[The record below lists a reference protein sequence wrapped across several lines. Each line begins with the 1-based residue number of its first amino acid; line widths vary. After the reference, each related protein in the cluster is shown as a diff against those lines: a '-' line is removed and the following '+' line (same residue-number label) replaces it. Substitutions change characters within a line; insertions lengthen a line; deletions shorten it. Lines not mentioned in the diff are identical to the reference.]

1 MRILTV
7 LISLLCLFATSA
19 QAQNSE
25 QQQFEKDAQLAIK
38 ALAADM
44 KKALM
49 SAMQDGGP
57 VEAVSVCKLIAPSLA
72 AEISKQYGLDIRRT
86 SLKIRNP
93 DNEADSWETDVL
105 QRFETRLASGEA
117 IQKLSF
123 SEKVENDKG
132 PAQWRM
138 MKAIPTDKV
147 CLSCHG
153 SKIVPPV
160 QAMLDQHYPDDMATG
175 FKLGDIRGA
184 FTVKRDVREE

>member
-1 MRILTV
+1 MRILMV
-7 LISLLCLFATSA
+7 LFSLLCLFNLPA
-19 QAQNSE
+19 QAQNTE
-25 QQQFEKDAQLAIK
+25 QQQFEKDAQIAIK
-38 ALAADM
+38 ALADNM

-49 SAMQDGGP
+49 TAMQDGGP

-72 AEISKQYGLDIRRT
+72 ADISKLHGLDVRRT
-86 SLKIRNP
+86 SLKVRNP
-93 DNEADSWETDVL
+93 DNEADVWETDVL

-123 SEKVENDKG
+123 SEKVKSDDG
-132 PAQWRM
+132 SAQWRM

-153 SKIVPPV
+153 SKISPPV
-160 QAMLDQHYPDDMATG
+160 QSVLDQHYPDDMATG

-184 FTVKRDVREE
+184 FTVKREVSEK